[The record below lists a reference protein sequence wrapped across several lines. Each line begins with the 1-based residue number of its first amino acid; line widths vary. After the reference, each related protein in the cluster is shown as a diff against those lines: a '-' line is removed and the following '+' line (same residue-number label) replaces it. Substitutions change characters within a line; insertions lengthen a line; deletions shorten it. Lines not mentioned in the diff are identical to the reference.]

1 MPTTTLQILSTVRE
15 DATVTVSL
23 ERTELRPP
31 DTNEVLVRMEA
42 APINPSDLGN
52 MFAGADLSSVSV
64 TTGGTGVSAM
74 LSHAAIHT
82 AAARVG
88 DSLPMGNEGAG
99 IVIEAGTS
107 EAAQALLGKTV
118 ALRTGSYAQ
127 YRCIAAEHCLVLPDG
142 TTPQD
147 AASCFVNPLT
157 ALGMVET
164 MRLEGH
170 TALVHTAAASNLGQM
185 LQKICTADGVSLV
198 NIVRTPAQAQL
209 LREIG
214 ATHVCDSSAATF
226 SNDLTDALAQTGAT
240 IGFDATGGGGLAS
253 QILTAM
259 EATLNRGAGY
269 SRYGS
274 SVHKQVYLYGSLQ
287 LGATELNRSYGMAW
301 GVGGWLLT
309 NFLRR
314 VGSEPAQALMQRV
327 ANEVKTTFSS
337 RYTNIVSLAEALSID
352 AIGEYN
358 QKATGKKYLIAPHKE

>member
-1 MPTTTLQILSTVRE
+1 MATTTLQMLSTVRE
-15 DATVTVSL
+15 DATVAISL
-23 ERTELRPP
+23 EQTELPSP

-52 MFAGADLSSVSV
+52 MFAGADLSSLSA
-64 TTGGTGVSAM
+64 TPGGTGVTAT
-74 LSHAAIHT
+74 LSRGALRA
-82 AAARVG
+82 AAARLG

-127 YRCIAAEHCLVLPDG
+127 YRCVTAEHCLVLPHG

-147 AASCFVNPLT
+147 AASSFVNPLT

-170 TALVHTAAASNLGQM
+170 TALVHTAAASNLGKM
-185 LQKICTADGVSLV
+185 LQKICIADGVALV
-198 NIVRTPAQAQL
+198 NIVRAPTQAQL

-226 SNDLTDALAQTGAT
+226 TDDLSDALAQTGAT

-259 EATLNRGAGY
+259 EAALNRGGGY

-314 VGSEPAQALMQRV
+314 VGHQAGQALMQRV
-327 ANEVKTTFSS
+327 ANEVKTTFASH
-337 RYTNIVSLAEALSID
+337 YTNVVSLAEALSID

-358 QKATGKKYLIAPHKE
+358 QKATGKKYLIAPHKA